1 MAVQPS
7 ADAPPRSG
15 LFRKIAFDGP
25 RIGEFGLPPT
35 EAESDAADTDRNSG
49 RPVVAGIAV
58 AGVIPTVR
66 ITVAITIGI
75 SPTVVG
81 VPRIV
86 PAAVIAA
93 AGVIPAAA
101 AVNAA
106 TAPGAATPDAFT
118 AAPSLRLRRCRVEEC
133 GSQGD
138 RRNEK

>member
-93 AGVIPAAA
+93 AA